1 MFSNKNIKIELSLTQ
16 QEDQMETNTNTTP
29 VGLSNIK
36 SDDVVC
42 VRGQAYYDHSGN
54 QIYRKVIDLAKDLYM
69 NAQKKT
75 TKTRIVS
82 EIIDSIDGRFIKLVG
97 KGKNSTVVVC
107 TEAFVREKV
116 TQSLRN
122 ALSFKYSSSTT
133 RKRKQKAT
141 KDGAFCEDIFK
152 IVHANSVVSEK
163 MDKIQHNICFIREFV
178 GDDVHDDTML
188 RLFEKNNL
196 NLLETIKK
204 ESSML
209 HQLQDLTDHHHHNT
223 SFIISSPATI
233 TSKNNKSSLS
243 ISSMTTSMSP
253 QFTSVQFNLLSVSYT
268 FASLCLSRSMRYDDN
283 SDDYFPIKSSTDYNN
298 DDDFVFDLDGM
309 FVAD

>member
-82 EIIDSIDGRFIKLVG
+82 EIIDNIEGRFIKLEG
-97 KGKNSTVVVC
+97 KGKYSTVVVC
-107 TEAFVREKV
+107 EEAFVREKV

-122 ALSFKYSSSTT
+122 ALSFKYSSSTK

-141 KDGAFCEDIFK
+141 KDGAFCEDIEN
-152 IVHANSVVSEK
+152 IVHSNTVVSEK
-163 MDKIQHNICFIREFV
+163 IDTIQHNICFIREFV
-178 GDDVHDDTML
+178 GDDVHDETML

-196 NLLETIKK
+196 DLLETIKK

-209 HQLQDLTDHHHHNT
+209 HQLQCLTDNHHNT
-223 SFIISSPATI
+223 SLIISPTV
-233 TSKNNKSSLS
+233 TSKNKSSVS
-243 ISSMTTSMSP
+243 ISSIVTSIST
-253 QFTSVQFNLLSVSYT
+253 QFTPIDLLSLSYT
-268 FASLCLSRSMRYDDN
+268 FASLCLSSSYLYDDN
-283 SDDYFPIKSSTDYNN
+283 DDDYFPIKSSSRYDNDNN
-298 DDDFVFDLDGM
+298 FGFDLVGM
-309 FVAD
+309 FLN

>member
-1 MFSNKNIKIELSLTQ
+1 MFSNKNIVIELSSKQ
-16 QEDQMETNTNTTP
+16 QEDQMEKNTNTTP

-36 SDDVVC
+36 PNDVVC

-82 EIIDSIDGRFIKLVG
+82 EIIDNIDGRFIKLVG
-97 KGKNSTVVVC
+97 KGKNSTFVIC
-107 TEAFVREKV
+107 DEAFVREKV

-141 KDGAFCEDIFK
+141 KDDAFCEDIYK
-152 IVHANSVVSEK
+152 IVHSNSVVSEK
-163 MDKIQHNICFIREFV
+163 IDTIQHDICFIREFV
-178 GDDVHDDTML
+178 GNDVHDETML
-188 RLFEKNNL
+188 RMFEKNNL
-196 NLLETIKK
+196 DLLETIKK

-209 HQLQDLTDHHHHNT
+209 HQLQDLTDNNHNT
-223 SFIISSPATI
+223 SLIISPTI
-233 TSKNNKSSLS
+233 TSKNKSSMS
-243 ISSMTTSMSP
+243 ISSMTTSVSP
-253 QFTSVQFNLLSVSYT
+253 QFTSVQFNLSSVSYT
-268 FASLCLSRSMRYDDN
+268 FASLCLSRSIRYDDN
-283 SDDYFPIKSSTDYNN
+283 DDDYFAIKSNSDYNN
-298 DDDFVFDLDGM
+298 DDDFVFDLDCM
-309 FVAD
+309 FLD

>member
-82 EIIDSIDGRFIKLVG
+82 EIIDNIEGRFIKLEG
-97 KGKNSTVVVC
+97 KGKYSTVVVC
-107 TEAFVREKV
+107 EEAFVREKV

-178 GDDVHDDTML
+178 GDDVHDETML

-196 NLLETIKK
+196 DLLETIKK

-209 HQLQDLTDHHHHNT
+209 HQLQCLTDNHHNT
-223 SFIISSPATI
+223 SLIISPTV
-233 TSKNNKSSLS
+233 TSKNKSSVS
-243 ISSMTTSMSP
+243 ISSIVTSIST
-253 QFTSVQFNLLSVSYT
+253 QFTPIDLLSLSYT
-268 FASLCLSRSMRYDDN
+268 FASLCLSSSYLYDDN
-283 SDDYFPIKSSTDYNN
+283 DDDYFPIKSSSRYDNDNN
-298 DDDFVFDLDGM
+298 FGFDLVGM
-309 FVAD
+309 FLN